1 MRIRAGDS
9 RCESGGGFE
18 VRITLSAEEVD
29 DARITLSGE
38 FLSEES
44 SSGKSL
50 SEESSSEESSSEES
64 SSSSEESGTC
74 EGGWVV

>member
-18 VRITLSAEEVD
+18 VRITSVGGVD